1 MNRRLTSY
9 RSALR
14 LAEHNLPDDELI
26 GALQDGGAHFQALV
40 TEYGLGPFWH
50 DRTRISEFHAM
61 RMAAEA
67 QYMAQSSALQELAV
81 SLDAAGIDY
90 AVIKGAANRE
100 QLYPNPA
107 LRQCADLDVLV
118 RLEDRLR
125 AAEAMMDIGFV
136 PAPDPRSIGRE
147 IILSRGTVDVD
158 LHWGLLRDGRL
169 RENLVDEMLERRVSN
184 GKFSTL
190 SPENSYFLLLVHP
203 AFAKHISSRGM
214 ALHRVLDVVEWH
226 RTVPTDRAAV
236 LSLCERTGSVTAA
249 WAVLRWIELLT
260 DEPCWIE
267 PQQVGSIR
275 RAYLDFWLR
284 NDLSGMLESAH
295 PVRLVLLTASFHDTA
310 PDVMRALFGRLGDY
324 RQRGADITPFLQL
337 KGKTDAQ

>member
-9 RSALR
+9 RAALEVADR
-14 LAEHNLPDDELI
+14 NVPDQELI
-26 GALQDGGAHFQALV
+26 SALQDGGTDFQRLII
-40 TEYGLGPFWH
+40 ESGLGPFWH
-50 DRTRISEFHAM
+50 NSTRTSGFHAI

-67 QYMAQSSALQELAV
+67 QYMAQSRALQELAF

-100 QLYPNPA
+100 HLYPNPA

-118 RLEDRLR
+118 RFDERLR
-125 AAEAMMDIGFV
+125 ATQALMEIGFD

-169 RENLVDEMLERRVSN
+169 RENLEDEMLKRRISN

-190 SPENSYFLLLVHP
+190 SPEDSYFLLLVHP
-203 AFAKHISSRGM
+203 AFTKHISSRIMG
-214 ALHRVLDVVEWH
+214 LHRVLDIAEWH
-226 RTVPTDRAAV
+226 RRVPTDRKAV

-249 WAVLRWIELLT
+249 WAVLRWVELLT
-260 DEPCWIE
+260 GEPCWIDT
-267 PQQVGSIR
+267 PQVGSLR

-284 NDLSGMLESAH
+284 NDLSGLLESAH
-295 PVRLVLLTASFHDTA
+295 PIRLVLLTAFFHETA
-310 PDVMRALFGRLGDY
+310 SDALRAFFGRMGNL
-324 RQRGADITPFLQL
+324 RESRADIAPFVRLKTPE
-337 KGKTDAQ
+337 